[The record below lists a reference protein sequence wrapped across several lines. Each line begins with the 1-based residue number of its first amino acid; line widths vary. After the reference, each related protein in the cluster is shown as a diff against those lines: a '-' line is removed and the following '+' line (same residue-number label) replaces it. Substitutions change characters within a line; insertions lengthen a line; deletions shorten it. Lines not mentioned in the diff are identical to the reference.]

1 MLVVLWVTLKDDLQ
15 NGERVD
21 LCSFLVLV
29 FLPPLLDFEILL
41 VLGVSLD
48 SKWLI

>member
-1 MLVVLWVTLKDDLQ
+1 MLVVLWVTLKEDLQ
-15 NGERVD
+15 NCARVH

-41 VLGVSLD
+41 VLRGSL
-48 SKWLI
+48 SGQ